1 MCNSTPAYT
10 LVVSEV
16 YGVNPKFA
24 WEFNYLNIYDYKRPG
39 KLDLWFNY
47 VRLTESFMP
56 GDIVEA
62 GVFRGH
68 TLLATALLLREL
80 GSRKKVIGFDSFTGF
95 PKKNVPNAPGALEY
109 DLSKL
114 PPRQADQVRRL
125 RSMRH
130 MQDKISHL
138 QTRREELSEYT
149 LSSSGDFSSA
159 NREILERK
167 ISLLGLTNIVLV
179 DGFFEDTMNDDNLPE
194 VVYAAFV
201 DCDLYES
208 YMTTLNKVWPR
219 LNTGGFIY
227 LDEYYSLKFLGAKIA
242 VDEFIHGK
250 NVKLVTHSGLVGD
263 DFKRTGLLKL

>member
-1 MCNSTPAYT
+1 
-10 LVVSEV
+10 
-16 YGVNPKFA
+16 
-24 WEFNYLNIYDYKRPG
+24 
-39 KLDLWFNY
+39 
-47 VRLTESFMP
+47 
-56 GDIVEA
+56 
-62 GVFRGH
+62 
-68 TLLATALLLREL
+68 
-80 GSRKKVIGFDSFTGF
+80 
-95 PKKNVPNAPGALEY
+95 
-109 DLSKL
+109 
-114 PPRQADQVRRL
+114 
-125 RSMRH
+125 

-227 LDEYYSLKFLGAKIA
+227 LDEYYSLKFPGAKIA
-242 VDEFIHGK
+242 VDEFIFGK